1 MSKLRSI
8 IACSIVI
15 FLVKPAFSSPIPG
28 SGFEVTNYKLKL
40 KPDLTNGTIS
50 GSETILLHIT
60 ESYPDSIAFSGNA
73 LVIDRANLDGLP
85 VTPVSD
91 ADRIVFP
98 MPRKLAKNSPVT
110 IELTYHGRPE
120 RGFSRSVTTLY
131 TSYFACDWMV
141 CLQDK
146 FSNKAAFSLELQVP
160 AGMQTASIGKLV
172 SKRPGPGGSE
182 IQSWEAP
189 RPYSS
194 YLYGFAVGHFASVS
208 ENVGTVKLTYLSDA
222 VDKAVLKQHFATTPE
237 MVRFLSDKAGL
248 PLPVTEY
255 TQILVSGN
263 EAQEAATYSVIGA
276 DELPKNHNDPADDWV
291 IVHELTH
298 EWWGNLITCETLN
311 DFWLNE
317 GITTFMTAAWKE
329 YRYGHAAYDAELAVS
344 QRRWDKIKS
353 QGFDEPLT
361 WSGPYPSL
369 SIRRA
374 IQYNKGAIFMA
385 YLRDTLGDA
394 AFWKGL
400 RDYTRAHAGGTVTS
414 IDLERAMEAASGKN
428 LHNIFVQWVFG
439 NGGNTARQSIYQKTK

>member
-1 MSKLRSI
+1 MS
-8 IACSIVI
+8 
-15 FLVKPAFSSPIPG
+15 LVKPAFSSSIPG
-28 SGFEVTNYKLKL
+28 SGFEVKKYTLKV
-40 KPDLTNGTIS
+40 KPDIMNGTIL
-50 GSETILLHIT
+50 GSETILLHMT
-60 ESYPDSIAFSGNA
+60 DNHANSIVFSGNA
-73 LVIDRANLDGLP
+73 LVIDRATLDGIP
-85 VTPVSD
+85 VIPVSD

-98 MPRKLAKNSPVT
+98 MPRTLAKNSPVT

-120 RGFSRSVTTLY
+120 RGFARSVTTLY

-146 FSNKAAFSLELQVP
+146 FSNKAAFSLALQVP
-160 AGMQTASIGKLV
+160 AGMQTVSIGKLV
-172 SKRPGPGGSE
+172 SKRAGPEGSE

-194 YLYGFAVGHFASVS
+194 YLYGFAVGQFARTS
-208 ENVGTVKLTYLSDA
+208 ENVGSAKLTYLSDT
-222 VDKAVLKQHFATTPE
+222 VDKIILKRQFAATPE

-255 TQILVSGN
+255 TQLLVSGN
-263 EAQEAATYSVIGA
+263 EAQEAATYSVIGT
-276 DELPKNHNDPADDWV
+276 DELPKNQNDPAEEWV

-298 EWWGNLITCETLN
+298 EWWGNLVTCETLN

-344 QRRWDKIKS
+344 QRRWDTVKS
-353 QGFDEPLT
+353 EGFDKPLT

-400 RDYTRAHAGGTVTS
+400 RNYTRAHAGGTVTS

-428 LHNIFVQWVFG
+428 LHNIFAQWVFG
-439 NGGNTARQSIYQKTK
+439 KGDNTTRQSIHPETE